1 MAQVQIDDI
10 ICYDIEGDE
19 EAKRTIQLKDGGW
32 LMTGDIET
40 GKLGLQI
47 VVTRLDADFEFLWS
61 RSFGG
66 ESYEFAQ
73 DLLEWE
79 DGSLWVAGYT
89 TSFGAG
95 RRDYYLLH
103 LTSDGKLIKDVVL
116 GTRGDDA
123 ATIIEKIEDAGND
136 PQNYFVHLDTSGTVK
151 KEIIYGGR
159 GAEAL
164 WDAYMLSDQSGWLMV
179 GQTTTTA
186 NGEKDIYVVQT
197 DRKGDVLWTRQYGG
211 LGDDRA
217 FAVSPMG
224 DNWIIAGFSTS
235 ESIGI
240 RNGYVLAID
249 KDGEQLWQTY
259 IANSQ
264 TLELYG
270 VQTSGQ
276 RIVVGGHVFNTQYG
290 DDVFVAELDEKGNV
304 LSTFDLEGSLSQKG
318 RDLFA
323 VDNKLYL
330 FGNKFGLN
338 DDDLG
343 FFVFKWSALSS
354 IETIDHSIEVFP
366 NPVENIL
373 YIKDNEARVSWEVY
387 NTQGKYLKAGTGY
400 QVDVSM
406 FPSGH
411 YHLKVYQDDNIGSR
425 YFQKL

>member
-1 MAQVQIDDI
+1 MNRLLLIFLAFVIADLNFSSVMAQVQIDDI

-123 ATIIEKIEDAGND
+123 ATIIEKMDANTLLVGGISYGDAGND

-164 WDAYMLSDQSGWLMV
+164 WDAYMLSDQSGWLMAY
-179 GQTTTTA
+179 GWTDYN
-186 NGEKDIYVVQT
+186 NG
-197 DRKGDVLWTRQYGG
+197 
-211 LGDDRA
+211 
-217 FAVSPMG
+217 
-224 DNWIIAGFSTS
+224 
-235 ESIGI
+235 
-240 RNGYVLAID
+240 
-249 KDGEQLWQTY
+249 
-259 IANSQ
+259 
-264 TLELYG
+264 
-270 VQTSGQ
+270 
-276 RIVVGGHVFNTQYG
+276 
-290 DDVFVAELDEKGNV
+290 
-304 LSTFDLEGSLSQKG
+304 
-318 RDLFA
+318 
-323 VDNKLYL
+323 
-330 FGNKFGLN
+330 
-338 DDDLG
+338 
-343 FFVFKWSALSS
+343 KW
-354 IETIDHSIEVFP
+354 
-366 NPVENIL
+366 
-373 YIKDNEARVSWEVY
+373 
-387 NTQGKYLKAGTGY
+387 
-400 QVDVSM
+400 
-406 FPSGH
+406 
-411 YHLKVYQDDNIGSR
+411 
-425 YFQKL
+425 